1 MSAAVCG
8 SKRVF
13 FEELP
18 PSPPL
23 SKRLRF
29 SSSTSPIP
37 LPHHSLIDQLRN
49 LFPHMD
55 HLLYERAVQES
66 GNDLEAAIKRLNELC
81 LETDDGNTGTSGA
94 REYGTKLNKFST
106 CFKHETNLEIDAFL
120 RNFAAKV
127 EGDGNASASEVQP
140 AMNNLPVNGAEWV
153 EFFVTEMSVAT
164 NVDDARGRAARIL
177 ELLEKSISARA
188 SADAADAL
196 KEENL
201 MLKQQMEVLLKEK
214 NSFKNAFRI
223 QHERVSDYEDKNQE
237 LQRLKQSVSEYQE
250 HIRSLEMKNYTL
262 RLHLERAYQ
271 RNNPFPGRF
280 PPDFF

>member
-13 FEELP
+13 LEELP

-23 SKRLRF
+23 SKRLRC
-29 SSSTSPIP
+29 SSSTSPIR

-55 HLLYERAVQES
+55 HLLYERAIQES

-81 LETDDGNTGTSGA
+81 LETVDGNSGT
-94 REYGTKLNKFST
+94 
-106 CFKHETNLEIDAFL
+106 
-120 RNFAAKV
+120 AAKL
-127 EGDGNASASEVQP
+127 EGDGNASASEDQP
-140 AMNNLPVNGAEWV
+140 ALNTFPVNGAEWV

-164 NVDDARGRAARIL
+164 NVDDARGRAARML
-177 ELLEKSISARA
+177 EILEKSISARA
-188 SADAADAL
+188 GADAAEIL
-196 KEENL
+196 QKENL
-201 MLKQQMEVLLKEK
+201 LLKQQVEVLIKEK

-223 QHERVSDYEDKNQE
+223 QHERLSDYEDKNQE
-237 LQRLKQSVSEYQE
+237 LQRLKQLVSEHEE
-250 HIRSLEMKNYTL
+250 HIRNLEMKNYTL

-271 RNNPFPGRF
+271 NNNPFPGPF

>member
-81 LETDDGNTGTSGA
+81 LETDDGNTGT
-94 REYGTKLNKFST
+94 
-106 CFKHETNLEIDAFL
+106 
-120 RNFAAKV
+120 AAKV

-196 KEENL
+196 KEMSPFQENL